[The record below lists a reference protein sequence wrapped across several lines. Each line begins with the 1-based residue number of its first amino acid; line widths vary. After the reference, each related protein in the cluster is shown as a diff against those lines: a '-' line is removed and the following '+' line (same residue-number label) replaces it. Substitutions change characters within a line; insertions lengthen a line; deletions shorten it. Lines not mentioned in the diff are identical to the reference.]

1 MRPFMNQ
8 ALEDVTIATLAAFRT
23 MTNIAPTAGPS
34 SALAFRLF
42 GSVAEHGLALV
53 LPLCTLSFL
62 LTGPH
67 TAGNALLWTLPVWLF
82 IAVDFLSPP
91 DRRAPARDLPA
102 WPFDG
107 LLYLLAT
114 LQFANIVLMVRLAS
128 QLTWTAPDGI
138 IVGVANLL
146 AIRILVGTNSCCSC
160 IAVAHELIH
169 RRGTFPRLLGRG
181 LLLTV
186 CYEHFAVEHLR
197 RHHRHV
203 GTAEDPATARYGET
217 YATYWRRTKLEQF
230 RSAWALENARLGLH
244 AGLRLSGKLLRH
256 EVFLGA
262 TAEIALIVLIL
273 TYCGL
278 AAAIIFLLQALAAV
292 RLLEAVN
299 YFQHWGL
306 ERRAGLAEPFDAWV
320 TESWFSR
327 HVFVGL
333 ARHSD
338 HHRHG
343 AKAYQRLDFCG
354 RGPRLPYGYFGMAL
368 LAKSF
373 NTRFQQIARA
383 ELHRYS
389 RSESEV
395 SAFDTVSS
403 APVS

>member
-1 MRPFMNQ
+1 MAP
-8 ALEDVTIATLAAFRT
+8 TTAFRT
-23 MTNIAPTAGPS
+23 MTKIASTAGPS
-34 SALAFRLF
+34 TALSLRLF
-42 GSVAEHGLALV
+42 GSVAEHGLAVV
-53 LPLCTLSFL
+53 LPVCTLSFL

-67 TAGNALLWTLPVWLF
+67 TVGNALLWTLPVWLF

-91 DRRAPARDLPA
+91 DRRAPAHDLPA

-107 LLYLLAT
+107 LLYLLAI
-114 LQFANIVLMVRLAS
+114 LQFANIVLMVVAAS
-128 QLTWTAPDGI
+128 QLTWTGTENVI
-138 IVGVANLL
+138 LGVANLL

-169 RRGTFPRLLGRG
+169 RRGTFPRLLGRC

-203 GTAEDPATARYGET
+203 GTAADPATARLGET
-217 YATYWRRTKLEQF
+217 YAAYWRRTKLEQF
-230 RSAWALENARLGLH
+230 RSAWALENARLGLQPD
-244 AGLRLSGKLLRH
+244 LRVSGKLLRH

-262 TAEIALIVLIL
+262 TAEIALTVLIL
-273 TYCGL
+273 TYAGP

-306 ERRAGLAEPFDAWV
+306 ERRAGLPEPFDAWV

-343 AKAYQRLDFCG
+343 AKAYHRLDFCG

-373 NTRFQQIARA
+373 NARFQRMARA
-383 ELHRYS
+383 ELLRYS
-389 RSESEV
+389 QPNL
-395 SAFDTVSS
+395 DTAMREAVSS
-403 APVS
+403 SPVT